1 MAWIP
6 DYMKAMQAYL
16 SNPNVPGMYGMW
28 DSPIPG
34 YKGFVPGEGG
44 VDLGAPIGTPVYALA
59 DGPII
64 GAGYWNDNAH
74 GVVTTRIDVPGS
86 GTQDLYYQH
95 ITLDPSI
102 IQCTGGTCPG
112 QVVTRGER
120 IGTVGP
126 YAETEMGFNANWGGI
141 WGNSHPGPWAI
152 DPRPM
157 LAALLNEQAPT
168 GQQNSN
174 LTGGTDLVPGT
185 GGAPVVGVNNLPDWA
200 IKVGLFIFALALF
213 LLGIWLLFKQ
223 QIVTGAK
230 KAGAIALAV
239 GSGGTD
245 VAADKA
251 AI

>member
-6 DYMKAMQAYL
+6 DYMQAMAAYL
-16 SNPNVPGMYGMW
+16 QNPNVSGMYGMW

-34 YKGFVPGEGG
+34 YKGYVPGEGG

-64 GAGYWNDNAH
+64 GAGYWNDQGH
-74 GVVTTRIDVPGS
+74 GVVTTRIDVPGH

-102 IQCTGGTCPG
+102 TQCAGSTCPG
-112 QVVTRGER
+112 QTVTRGEQ

-141 WGNSHPGPWAI
+141 WGTNHPAPWAV

-157 LAALLNEQAPT
+157 LAVLLNGQAPT
-168 GQQNSN
+168 GQPTTPE
-174 LTGGTDLVPGT
+174 TGGTSNAVGT
-185 GGAPVVGVNNLPDWA
+185 NNLPDWA
-200 IKVGLFIFALALF
+200 IKVGLFVFALTLF
-213 LLGIWLLFKQ
+213 LLGIWLLFKE
-223 QIVTGAK
+223 QIKTGVGKAK
-230 KAGAIALAV
+230 DIALAV

-245 VAADKA
+245 VAADNGA
-251 AI
+251 L